1 MSEKNTAIS
10 VKDLYKAYPGVQ
22 ALNGLSLEIEEGEFF
37 GLLGPNGAGKSTLI
51 NILAGLAK
59 SDSGS
64 VLVQGRDTVADFR
77 FTRKALGVVPQE
89 LVYDPFFTVEEMLR
103 IQGGYFG
110 VRNNGDWIEELLN
123 ALGLADK
130 RGANLR
136 SLSGGMKRRLLIAQ
150 ALVHKP
156 PIVILDEPTAGV
168 DVEQRHALWTF
179 IQQLNR
185 KGHTILLT
193 THYLEEAER
202 LCDRIAIIDRGE
214 VRALDTSANLI
225 ARGRGKRLILTIG
238 SESATLPPEIE
249 GVVLKREGA
258 ALTIEYL
265 PGESSIHEIVG
276 SLSAAGIEVVDIES
290 SEPSLEDVFMGL
302 VNNRGVNNEQT
313 ASRSKE
319 RKR

>member
-1 MSEKNTAIS
+1 MTTPAITVEK
-10 VKDLYKAYPGVQ
+10 LYKAYPGVQ
-22 ALNGLSLEIEEGEFF
+22 ALRGINLEIDEGEFF

-51 NILAGLAK
+51 NILAGLVK
-59 SDSGS
+59 GDSGS

-77 FTRKALGVVPQE
+77 STRRALGVVPQE

-110 VRNNGDWIEELLN
+110 VRNNGEWIEELLE

-168 DVEQRHALWTF
+168 DVEQRHALWAF
-179 IQQLNR
+179 IQKLNR
-185 KGHTILLT
+185 DGHTILLT

-214 VRALDTSANLI
+214 VKALDTSENLI
-225 ARGRGKRLILTIG
+225 ARGHGKRLILTTR
-238 SESATLPPEIE
+238 SEIATLPPELEEI
-249 GVVLKREGA
+249 VVKREGT
-258 ALTIEYL
+258 ALTLEYR
-265 PGESSIHEIVG
+265 PGESGIQEIWRR
-276 SLSAAGIEVVDIES
+276 LSAAGIEVVDIES
-290 SEPSLEDVFMGL
+290 SEPSLEDVFMDL
-302 VNNRGVNNEQT
+302 VR
-313 ASRSKE
+313 SRTVDKGHPDSTEKDNSI
-319 RKR
+319 